1 MVVGQ
6 ALGVSAG
13 AGAVAELNIGI
24 LLSGLDHERLMTEA
38 VGEDDVAALVDH
50 IDSGLIAL
58 LALGNVGLE
67 DVVGI
72 GQTQV
77 GDGFLGGVDEVL
89 VIGGVLI
96 VQGDEAHLDLGSGS
110 ITVAVTLSVVL
121 LLTAGHQAQSHDQGE
136 EHCKELFH
144 SCFPP

>member
-1 MVVGQ
+1 MGKDT
-6 ALGVSAG
+6 AG
-13 AGAVAELNIGI
+13 HAELDIRISPG
-24 LLSGLDHERLMTEA
+24 GLKHIVLMTVT
-38 VGEDDVAALVDH
+38 VGKNNVTAALREVNSD
-50 IDSGLIAL
+50 IIAL

-96 VQGDEAHLDLGSGS
+96 VQGDEAHLDLGGR
-110 ITVAVTLSVVL
+110 IGVFVAVVTRRGVL
-121 LLTAGHQAQSHDQGE
+121 GLAAGHQAQRHDQCKQ
-136 EHCKELFH
+136 HCKELFH